1 MKLPKANREGR
12 VSVEKA
18 LAERR
23 TVRSFLSKPLTTE
36 QLSQVLWAG
45 QGITGGG
52 GKRTAPSAGALY
64 PCFLYAAV
72 GKGMVAGIEAGLYQ
86 YVPEG
91 HSLSLISPGDIRDEI
106 ARSCLSQTWM
116 AHAPVNIVICSDYG
130 RITGKYGE
138 RGIRYAMIEAG
149 SISQNIFLEAAALGL
164 SAGIVGAY
172 IDDELIRDMGIP
184 KSHTPLLVMPV
195 GYRG

>member
-23 TVRSFLSKPLTTE
+23 TVRSFLSTPLSAE
-36 QLSQVLWAG
+36 QLSQILWAG
-45 QGITGGG
+45 QGITGG

-64 PCFLYAAV
+64 PCFLYAAA
-72 GKGMVAGIEAGLYQ
+72 GKGMVAGIEAGLYR
-86 YVPEG
+86 YVPEDQ
-91 HSLSLISPGDIRDEI
+91 SLSLVSPGDIRDEI

-116 AHAPVNIVICSDYG
+116 AHAPVSLVICSDYG

-138 RGIRYAMIEAG
+138 RGIRYAMMEAG
-149 SISQNIFLEAAALGL
+149 CISQSIFFEAVALGL
-164 SAGIVGAY
+164 SAGIIGAF
-172 IDDELIRDMGIP
+172 IDGDVARAMGIP
-184 KSHTPLLVMPV
+184 QSHTPLLVMPL
-195 GYRG
+195 GYKG